1 MKHFALDGSAQR
13 PITTRS
19 QAPIPGTGRHLA
31 LKLRLTSL
39 ALGCST
45 NKELCARFATSN
57 PTTLFVPQ
65 SAYKWLS
72 GKAMPRV
79 SSVYQ
84 DWARVLGGALTAP
97 FLASSSFEEFQQAV
111 CTRFVVPETAL
122 SALRVEAGLPPGPAG
137 GAVTSSLARPGG
149 RQLGERWLVGA
160 YLAISPALSLAE
172 KGRLVVGAV
181 SIEVDA
187 MQRLQ
192 VSYSQNLF
200 NRQVVMSGQLLS
212 DGRTAQSALSC
223 SYTHRLFFLALNVPT
238 PPANVIGGILSG
250 AAVHDPDARATACR
264 ILLLRSHVGGADRLV
279 APSGYICAEGALVE
293 NELVALGYKG
303 DGPQPALGASI
314 VDFLNSAS
322 SSSLCEAAP
331 RDLAPLALMLDRLA
345 CA

>member
-1 MKHFALDGSAQR
+1 MKHFALDGSATR
-13 PITTRS
+13 PTATRS
-19 QAPIPGTGRHLA
+19 QAPIAATCRQLA

-57 PTTLFVPQ
+57 PATLFVPQ
-65 SAYKWLS
+65 NAYKWLS

-84 DWARVLGGALTAP
+84 DWARVLGGALTGP
-97 FLASSSFEEFQQAV
+97 FLASSSFDEFQDAV
-111 CTRFVVPETAL
+111 CTRFMVPETAL
-122 SALRVEAGLPPGPAG
+122 SALRIEAGLPPDPAA
-137 GAVTSSLARPGG
+137 GAVAPSLTRPGG
-149 RQLGERWLVGA
+149 RQPGERWLEGA

-172 KGRLVVGAV
+172 KGRLIVGAL
-181 SIEVDA
+181 SIQVDA

-264 ILLLRSHVGGADRLV
+264 ILLLRSHAGGAERL
-279 APSGYICAEGALVE
+279 AARSGHICAEGAVVE
-293 NELVALGYKG
+293 NELVALGYKR
-303 DGPQPALGASI
+303 DVSAPALGASI
-314 VDFLNSAS
+314 VDFLHAAS
-322 SSSLCEAAP
+322 SSGLCETAP
-331 RDLAPLALMLDRLA
+331 RDLAPLELMLDRLA